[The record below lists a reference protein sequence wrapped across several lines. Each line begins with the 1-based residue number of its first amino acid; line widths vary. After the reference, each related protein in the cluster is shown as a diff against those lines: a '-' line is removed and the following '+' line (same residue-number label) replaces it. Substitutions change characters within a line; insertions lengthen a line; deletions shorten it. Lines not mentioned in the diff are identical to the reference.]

1 MRKKFLCAAQCSDQ
15 KIGNRVLHNFI
26 PSRSEFCWGRQYRCI
41 KLNALACRFSVAIMM
56 DTEGS
61 EVHTSE
67 LEQPMKAE
75 VWSLLKRPEHWSEL
89 QCPLHA
95 VSWCLSSPCKH

>member
-1 MRKKFLCAAQCSDQ
+1 MVK
-15 KIGNRVLHNFI
+15 
-26 PSRSEFCWGRQYRCI
+26 RCEGHEGSQSSGP
-41 KLNALACRFSVAIMM
+41 LDANVALMCRFSVAIMM

-75 VWSLLKRPEHWSEL
+75 VWPILKLDGSEL
-89 QCPLHA
+89 Q
-95 VSWCLSSPCKH
+95 VPCMH

>member
-1 MRKKFLCAAQCSDQ
+1 MMQISYL
-15 KIGNRVLHNFI
+15 
-26 PSRSEFCWGRQYRCI
+26 
-41 KLNALACRFSVAIMM
+41 CRFSVAIMM

-75 VWSLLKRPEHWSEL
+75 VQHFSPPTFSALCPCFAGSTSVVQRKYRKRIH
-89 QCPLHA
+89 QRHR
-95 VSWCLSSPCKH
+95 

>member
-1 MRKKFLCAAQCSDQ
+1 MT
-15 KIGNRVLHNFI
+15 NV
-26 PSRSEFCWGRQYRCI
+26 
-41 KLNALACRFSVAIMM
+41 ALMCRFSVAIMM

-75 VWSLLKRPEHWSEL
+75 VWPILKLDGSEL
-89 QCPLHA
+89 QL
-95 VSWCLSSPCKH
+95 PCMH